1 MLRGTPM
8 GAQGGMRVD
17 AALSMPFSLD
27 PGAVS
32 DARDCLC
39 GKRRSR
45 PALPSAIPKPCYVT
59 IACSDG
65 ASWGRGVP
73 GACFSASGT
82 VKNSCGSVS
91 GSGSRT

>member
-1 MLRGTPM
+1 MLQGTSV
-8 GAQGGMRVD
+8 GTQRGMRVD
-17 AALSMPFSLD
+17 AVLSIPFSLD

-32 DARDCLC
+32 DARDRLC
-39 GKRRSR
+39 GKRRFR
-45 PALPSAIPKPCYVT
+45 PPLSSAIPKLYYVT
-59 IACSDG
+59 IACADG

-91 GSGSRT
+91 GAGSRT